1 MEATDYPMHK
11 GARTSLYVV
20 AGLLVL
26 LCVTIPFAVYV
37 FIRVRSAKVRVTS
50 SGLTARGLMTTEV
63 PFDQVERAGV
73 LRVPLVARGLGAVL
87 ARMKLDNMDEGV
99 NLVFRL
105 RGGKD
110 VKVLV
115 NQFENHRELVERV
128 RGAVRVPLEDI
139 KMGTFG
145 WKWPERQG

>member
-1 MEATDYPMHK
+1 MDAVEYPMHK

-26 LCVTIPFAVYV
+26 LCFTIPFAVYV
-37 FIRVRSAKVRVTS
+37 FLRVRSAKVRVTA
-50 SGLTARGLMTTEV
+50 SGLEARGLLTTTV
-63 PFDQVERAGV
+63 AFDEVERAGV
-73 LRVPLVARGLGAVL
+73 LRIPLVARGVGGAL

-105 RGGKD
+105 RGNKD
-110 VKVLV
+110 VKVLA
-115 NQFENHRELVERV
+115 NQFENHRELIERV
-128 RGAVRVPLEDI
+128 RGSVRVPLEEI
-139 KMGTFG
+139 KMGVFG

>member
-1 MEATDYPMHK
+1 MEATEYPMHK

-20 AGLLVL
+20 AALLVL
-26 LCVTIPFAVYV
+26 LCFTIPFAVYI
-37 FIRVRSAKVRVTS
+37 FIRVRGAKVRVRS
-50 SGLTARGLMTTEV
+50 SGLEARGLLTTEV

-110 VKVLV
+110 LKVLV

-139 KMGTFG
+139 TMGTFG